1 MTESKIKTRAKK
13 HDMMLMKDGHGEY
26 YLTDFNKSVVAPGP
40 MSLVQVS
47 LWLDDLDEMS
57 AKTE

>member
-13 HDMMLMKDGHGEY
+13 HDMMLMKDGHGGY
-26 YLTDFNKSVVAPGP
+26 YLTDFNKCVVAPAP

-47 LWLDDLDEMS
+47 LWLDDLDEIS
-57 AKTE
+57 PKTD

>member
-1 MTESKIKTRAKK
+1 MTESTIKTRAKK
-13 HDMMLMKDGHGEY
+13 HNMMLMKDGRGGY
-26 YLTDFNKSVVAPGP
+26 YLTDINKCVVAPGP

>member
-13 HDMMLMKDGHGEY
+13 HDMMLMKDGHGGY
-26 YLTDFNKSVVAPGP
+26 YLTDFNKCVVAPGP

-47 LWLDDLDEMS
+47 LWLDDLDEIS
-57 AKTE
+57 QKTE